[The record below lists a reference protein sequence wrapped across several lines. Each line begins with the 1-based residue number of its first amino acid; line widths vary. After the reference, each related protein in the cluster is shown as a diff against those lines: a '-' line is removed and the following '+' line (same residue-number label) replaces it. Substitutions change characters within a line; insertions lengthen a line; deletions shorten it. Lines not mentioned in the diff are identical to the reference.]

1 MVDSKYIRVDYKS
14 PKISIEAIMKNDH
27 LDTIKISK
35 HAAKELLFVA
45 RYVLDRY
52 ETKMC
57 NKAVLETGRLL
68 ESIAVCY
75 KNCQICD
82 KTYDNYPHALKQKK
96 KKKMCNKAIDTY
108 PFTIP
113 FVSECCKT
121 EGISDKAVSTF
132 FSI

>member
-27 LDTIKISK
+27 LETIKMSK

-45 RYVLDRY
+45 RYVLDQY

-75 KNCQICD
+75 KNCQMFD
-82 KTYDNYPHALKQKK
+82 KTYDNYPHELKLKK
-96 KKKMCNKAIDTY
+96 KKKN
-108 PFTIP
+108 
-113 FVSECCKT
+113 V
-121 EGISDKAVSTF
+121 
-132 FSI
+132 